1 VYKSIVC
8 IGIAGGSSSGKTR
21 VVNQLINDL
30 GHKIKCFHISMDGYY
45 KDRISIPFEKRK
57 QLNYDIPEA
66 FDHLLLVKHLT
77 RILNN
82 EEVDIPLYDF
92 VTHTRNGTM
101 ETAPMDVLIVEGIYA
116 LYFEELRKF
125 YGIKIFLEVSERVRT
140 ERRLGRDTVERGR
153 EKEDVITQL
162 KDTVWPMHNKWVEK
176 TKEYADLIIDSE
188 KNDIKSCSKLI
199 FKVLNEKYP
208 DVFSKRFSV

>member
-1 VYKSIVC
+1 MYKSIVC
-8 IGIAGGSSSGKTR
+8 IGIAGGSCSGKTR
-21 VVNQLINDL
+21 IVKQLINDL
-30 GHKIKCFHISMDGYY
+30 GDKTKCFHISMDGYY
-45 KDRISIPFEKRK
+45 KDRASLPFEKRK
-57 QLNYDIPEA
+57 LLNYDIPDA
-66 FDHLLLVKHLT
+66 FDHLLLVNHVSK
-77 RILNN
+77 ILNN

-101 ETAPMDVLIVEGIYA
+101 KTSPMDVLIVEGIYA

-125 YGIKIFLEVSERVRT
+125 YGIKIFLEVSEKVRT

-162 KDTVWPMHNKWVEK
+162 KGTVMPMHNKWVEK
-176 TKEYADLIIDSE
+176 TKEYADIIINSE

-199 FKVLNEKYP
+199 LKSLVEKYP
-208 DVFSKRFSV
+208 DVFN

>member
-1 VYKSIVC
+1 MYKSIVC
-8 IGIAGGSSSGKTR
+8 IGIAGGSCSGKTR
-21 VVNQLINDL
+21 VVKQLINDL
-30 GHKIKCFHISMDGYY
+30 GDKTKCFHISMDGYY
-45 KDRISIPFEKRK
+45 KDRASLPFKKRK
-57 QLNYDIPEA
+57 LLNYDIPDA
-66 FDHLLLVKHLT
+66 FDYLLLVNHVSK
-77 RILNN
+77 ILNN
-82 EEVDIPLYDF
+82 EEVDILLYDF

-101 ETAPMDVLIVEGIYA
+101 KTNPMDVLIVEGIYA

-125 YGIKIFLEVSERVRT
+125 YGIKIFLEVSEKVRT

-176 TKEYADLIIDSE
+176 TKEYTDIIINSE

-199 FKVLNEKYP
+199 LKSLSEKYP
-208 DVFSKRFSV
+208 DVFN

>member
-1 VYKSIVC
+1 MYKSIVC
-8 IGIAGGSSSGKTR
+8 IGMAGGSCSGKTR
-21 VVNQLINDL
+21 VVKQLINDL
-30 GHKIKCFHISMDGYY
+30 GDKTKCFHISMDGYY
-45 KDRISIPFEKRK
+45 KDRASLPFEKRK
-57 QLNYDIPEA
+57 LLNYDIPDA
-66 FDHLLLVKHLT
+66 FDHLLLVNHVSK
-77 RILNN
+77 ILNN

-101 ETAPMDVLIVEGIYA
+101 KTSPMDVLIVEGIYA

-125 YGIKIFLEVSERVRT
+125 YGIKIFLEVSEKVRT

-176 TKEYADLIIDSE
+176 TKEYTDIIINSE

-199 FKVLNEKYP
+199 LKSLSEKYP
-208 DVFSKRFSV
+208 DVFN

>member
-1 VYKSIVC
+1 MYKSIVC
-8 IGIAGGSSSGKTR
+8 IGMAGGSCSGKTR
-21 VVNQLINDL
+21 VVKQLINDL
-30 GHKIKCFHISMDGYY
+30 GDKTKCFHISMDGYY
-45 KDRISIPFEKRK
+45 KDRASLPFEKRK
-57 QLNYDIPEA
+57 LLNYDIPDA
-66 FDHLLLVKHLT
+66 FDHLLLVNHVSK
-77 RILNN
+77 ILNN

-101 ETAPMDVLIVEGIYA
+101 KTTPMEVLIVEGIYA

-125 YGIKIFLEVSERVRT
+125 YGIKIFLEVSEKVRT

-162 KDTVWPMHNKWVEK
+162 KGTVMPMHNKWVEK
-176 TKEYADLIIDSE
+176 TKEYADIIINSE

-199 FKVLNEKYP
+199 LKSLVEKYP
-208 DVFSKRFSV
+208 DVFN